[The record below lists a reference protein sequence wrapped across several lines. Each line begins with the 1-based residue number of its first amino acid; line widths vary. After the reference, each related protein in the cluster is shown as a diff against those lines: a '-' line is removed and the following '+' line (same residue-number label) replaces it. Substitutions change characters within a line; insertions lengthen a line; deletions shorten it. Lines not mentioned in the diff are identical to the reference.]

1 MNRDIW
7 LGKWRQL
14 KGMLQERW
22 GKLTH
27 DNLEVVRGNQ
37 EMLTGRIQE
46 RYGLARE
53 EAVRLAGNYAC
64 DRDDLDNLR
73 KDRVSTS

>member
-1 MNRDIW
+1 MNMDIW

-22 GKLTH
+22 GNLTH
-27 DNLEVVRGNQ
+27 DDLEVVRGSQ

-53 EAVRLAGNYAC
+53 EAEKLAGNHAG
-64 DRDDLDNLR
+64 DRNRLEDPRD
-73 KDRVSTS
+73 DRVSNQ